1 VPLSVQQVVSGVA
14 VAARQATLY
23 PADYFS
29 CILMA
34 TGGREAVS
42 LAGSVSKAH
51 RDGATHA
58 VLIDLWITNSGRDF
72 GQVNLRTS
80 ALAVAGQ
87 TFTPLATLGGRSE
100 VVVASGQGRNVTLVV
115 MVKNGVGATTGPMTL
130 TIEAPLFGG
139 KQTPGKFQLFLPT
152 P

>member
-1 VPLSVQQVVSGVA
+1 VQQVVSGVA

-51 RDGATHA
+51 RDGATDA

-87 TFTPLATLGGRSE
+87 TFTPLATPAAAGGRRQ
-100 VVVASGQGRNVTLVV
+100 AGRPERPC
-115 MVKNGVGATTGPMTL
+115 GDG
-130 TIEAPLFGG
+130 EERRAPR
-139 KQTPGKFQLFLPT
+139 PAP
-152 P
+152 